1 MRRYEIER
9 FLHNAKCM
17 KKVSSN
23 SRLVVYKVA
32 NIGCVRYNPI
42 KLFVC
47 DTVDE
52 IEFWLTSH
60 PSFSKLLSGEY
71 VNTIIVC
78 TE

>member
-1 MRRYEIER
+1 MRRYDLER
-9 FLHNAKCM
+9 FLNNAKCM
-17 KKVSSN
+17 KKVAPKSKLS
-23 SRLVVYKVA
+23 VYKVTTL
-32 NIGCVRYNPI
+32 GCVRYTPT

-47 DTVDE
+47 ETVDE
-52 IEFWLTSH
+52 LEFWLTAH

>member
-9 FLHNAKCM
+9 FLNNAKCM
-17 KKVSSN
+17 KKVAPN
-23 SRLVVYKVA
+23 SRLAVYKVA
-32 NIGCVRYNPI
+32 NIGCVRYTPI

-52 IEFWLTSH
+52 LEFWLTAH
-60 PSFSKLLSGEY
+60 PSFSKLLSGDY
-71 VNTIIVC
+71 VNTLVVC

>member
-9 FLHNAKCM
+9 FINNAKCM
-17 KKVSSN
+17 KKVAPEA
-23 SRLVVYKVA
+23 RLAVYKVTTL
-32 NIGCVRYNPI
+32 GCVRYTPI

-52 IEFWLTSH
+52 LEFWLTAH

-71 VNTIIVC
+71 VNTLIVC